1 MYAWLN
7 FQLLWKTRKHPA
19 TAFRD
24 HHYILLS
31 YSAESRIIQSG
42 LNRQHLSGFQRDLL
56 QTRMVVHLESE
67 PMACPMEESNSPPF
81 AHLRRKTALCEEFLN
96 GLVNRHPVDSRLDLL
111 QGKPLP
117 GFHRFPKFSLRLA
130 RSATQNGARHVAEI
144 AGLRVARKNIENN
157 QRVGVERTKAALVRI
172 AGLVAAGDNR
182 AGRNAA
188 RAQDCRVNFR
198 AQHF

>member
-19 TAFRD
+19 TAFCN
-24 HHYILLS
+24 HHHNLMS
-31 YSAESRIIQSG
+31 YSAESQIIQSG

-56 QTRMVVHLESE
+56 QTRMLVHLESE

-96 GLVNRHPVDSRLDLL
+96 SLVNRHSIDSRLDFL
-111 QGKPLP
+111 QSKPLP
-117 GFHRFPKFSLRLA
+117 GFHRFPKFSLRIDCSPTQKLA
-130 RSATQNGARHVAEI
+130 SHVTEI
-144 AGLRVARKNIENN
+144 ACLRVARKNIENN
-157 QRVGVERTKAALVRI
+157 QRVGMERTKAALVRI
-172 AGLVAAGDNR
+172 AGLVAACDNR
-182 AGRNAA
+182 ASRNAA